1 VKTAV
6 FTGHARAS
14 SHSVTGQRSKVIQV
28 VLEIDKTTGTIVSAD
43 VNVASPVSRQYLVS
57 LMVGRNV
64 MGDLAEILKEIE
76 HDYHSTSQKAILQ
89 ALHDLSQQYMAHYLK
104 VMSTPFGHLDE

>member
-1 VKTAV
+1 MSERRR
-6 FTGHARAS
+6 HD
-14 SHSVTGQRSKVIQV
+14 IEV
-28 VLEIDKTTGTIVSAD
+28 VGNVLLGKTTGTIVSAD

-64 MGDLAEILKEIE
+64 MGDLAEISKEIE

-89 ALHDLSQQYMAHYLK
+89 ALHDLSIS
-104 VMSTPFGHLDE
+104 STTWITLDR